1 MDSTVKAVPRKRLV
15 VGWRQEERRRTEIV
29 KRQRTFPTPIAAKR
43 ER

>member
-15 VGWRQEERRRTEIV
+15 VGWRQEDRRRAEIV